1 MNSDKTY
8 CLVMAGGRGTRF
20 WPESTKKKP
29 KQYLSL
35 VGSNSLLQDSLMRFD
50 PLVSKDN
57 RYVVTIKEQEDLA
70 KEHSN
75 NLVNKNGIIFEPNSR
90 NTAPCILL
98 SVAQLLKQGA
108 GLDEVV
114 AIMPADHVILNTKGF
129 QETIQSAISL
139 SKEHSSI
146 VTIGIRPS
154 FPHTGFGYIH
164 RQSEVQNNC
173 FTVNSFK
180 EKPDQATAT
189 SYVQSGE
196 YFWNAG
202 MFVSTIGCLLEQFK
216 VHAPGIYSF
225 FEGLKD
231 NLNNWDE
238 LCHIY
243 SQMPDDSIDYAIM
256 EKTKDILVIEAKFDW
271 NDLGSWDALESVLPQ
286 KQENTVISEKG
297 SFIDGSSGNIIFA
310 KDQHVS
316 LVNIKDLIVVSN
328 KNALVVL
335 PKKDCQ
341 KVKEIVKHL
350 EEDESGKK
358 LL

>member
-1 MNSDKTY
+1 MS
-8 CLVMAGGRGTRF
+8 GGRGTRF
-20 WPESTKKKP
+20 WPESTKRKP

-35 VGSNSLLQDSLMRFD
+35 LGSNSLLRESLMRFGTLI
-50 PLVSKDN
+50 PKDD

-75 NLVNKNGIIFEPNSR
+75 NLVNKNGIIFEPSSR

-98 SVAQLLKQGA
+98 SLAQLLNNGA

-129 QETIQSAISL
+129 QETIKLAISL

-146 VTIGIRPS
+146 VTIGIRPV
-154 FPHTGFGYIH
+154 FPHTGYGYIH
-164 RQSEVQNNC
+164 RESVAQDNY

-180 EKPDQATAT
+180 EKPDHATAT

-216 VHAPGIYSF
+216 VHAPEIYSLF
-225 FEGLKD
+225 DGLQN
-231 NLNNWDE
+231 NLNNWEE
-238 LCHIY
+238 LCSIY
-243 SQMPDDSIDYAIM
+243 SQMPNDSIDYAIM

-271 NDLGSWDALESVLPQ
+271 NDLGSWDALEKIIPRD
-286 KQENTVISEKG
+286 KDNTIISDKG
-297 SFIDGSSGNIIFA
+297 SFIDGSSGNIVFA
-310 KDQHVS
+310 KDQHIS
-316 LVNIKDLIVVSN
+316 LINIKDLIVVSN

-335 PKKDCQ
+335 PKEDCQ
-341 KVKEIVKHL
+341 KIKEIVNHL
-350 EEDESGKK
+350 EQDESGKK
-358 LL
+358 IL